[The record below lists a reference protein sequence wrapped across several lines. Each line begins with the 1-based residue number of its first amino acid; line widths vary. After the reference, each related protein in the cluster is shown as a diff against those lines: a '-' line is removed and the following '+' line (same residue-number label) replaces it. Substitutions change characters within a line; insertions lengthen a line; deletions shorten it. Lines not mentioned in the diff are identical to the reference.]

1 MRAGFSPHG
10 VGGASIL
17 RKLFLPRMPF
27 VKPSPRAIPLCR
39 LPAGHFAKIVDIL
52 GNPDHVHRLR
62 EFGLRG
68 GMKIE
73 MFRPGNPCI
82 IRLAGNKVCLRS
94 DDRLNVLVEPT
105 AA

>member
-1 MRAGFSPHG
+1 VPPRRPP
-10 VGGASIL
+10 VD
-17 RKLFLPRMPF
+17 RLPRECF
-27 VKPSPRAIPLCR
+27 VKKTSKVIPLCR
-39 LPAGHFAKIVDIL
+39 LPAGHFAEIVDIL
-52 GNPDHVHRLR
+52 GNPDHVHRLN

-68 GMKIE
+68 GTKIE

-94 DDRLNVLVEPT
+94 DDRLNVLVRPT

>member
-1 MRAGFSPHG
+1 VKKPHK
-10 VGGASIL
+10 I
-17 RKLFLPRMPF
+17 
-27 VKPSPRAIPLCR
+27 IPLHR
-39 LPAGHFAKIVDIL
+39 LPAGRSAQVVDIV
-52 GNPDHVHRLR
+52 GHPDHVHRLE

-68 GMKIE
+68 GMRIE

-94 DDRLNVLVEPT
+94 DDRLSILVEPT

>member
-1 MRAGFSPHG
+1 
-10 VGGASIL
+10 V
-17 RKLFLPRMPF
+17 PF
-27 VKPSPRAIPLCR
+27 VKKPTKIIPLHR
-39 LPAGHFAKIVDIL
+39 LPAGRSARVVDVL
-52 GNPDHVHRLR
+52 GNPDHIHRLE
-62 EFGLRG
+62 EFGLRSG
-68 GMKIE
+68 TRIE

>member
-1 MRAGFSPHG
+1 MRLTTTLHDRHEQPRHL
-10 VGGASIL
+10 GGLVPL
-17 RKLFLPRMPF
+17 RQ
-27 VKPSPRAIPLCR
+27 
-39 LPAGHFAKIVDIL
+39 LPAGHRAQIARIL
-52 GNPDHVHRLR
+52 GHPDHVHRLE

-68 GMKIE
+68 GATIE

-94 DDRLNVLVEPT
+94 DDILNVLVEPV